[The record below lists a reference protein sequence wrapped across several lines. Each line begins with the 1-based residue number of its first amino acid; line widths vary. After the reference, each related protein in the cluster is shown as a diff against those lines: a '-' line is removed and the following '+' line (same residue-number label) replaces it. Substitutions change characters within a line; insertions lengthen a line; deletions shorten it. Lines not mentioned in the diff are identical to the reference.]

1 MQKLFTEFKSTTAT
15 QWKEQLVKDLK
26 GVDFK
31 QLIWHTDNGLDIN
44 PFYTKEDLQTEQAP
58 VFTHSDWNIGFNIKV
73 TDEKT
78 ANQIA
83 LEALNGGVSCLSFC
97 LDGTKNL
104 SVLLK
109 DILIEHIAVQFI
121 LNNNIDA
128 FEKQLNAIIVERK
141 LNSDSLNSVINY
153 DVLAHLAE
161 QGSWLANKGDDLNEI
176 VKVAKLSFNTYKL
189 VVDGTLYQNSGAN
202 QVTELALILS
212 HYNEYLNY
220 LTATKFDFAQLKNG
234 VQINV
239 SVGSD
244 FFGEIAKL
252 RALQKLIALVN
263 STYNLVAPVFLSCTT
278 SQLTLAAKDVHTN
291 LLRST
296 TEAMS
301 AVIGGCSALYVTQFD
316 ELLDSKDRNL
326 SVRMA
331 RNQQIILKEESYLN
345 KASDIGAGSYY
356 IESLTEQLAT
366 NAFELF
372 KAWEGKG
379 GFIACLE
386 QGIIQKEINQ
396 QAEKLKEKTA
406 SGELVIIGV
415 NKYINAKDQSSA
427 AKSKHENTPGKLF
440 EPIKAIHLAES
451 FVPEPINAKS

>member
-1 MQKLFTEFKSTTAT
+1 MQKLFTEFNSTTAT

-26 GVDFK
+26 GVDFN

-44 PFYTKEDLQTEQAP
+44 PFYTKEDLQTEQKP

-73 TDEKT
+73 TDENT

-83 LEALNGGVSCLSFC
+83 LEALNGGVSCLNFC

-109 DILIEHIAVQFI
+109 DILIEHIAVEFI
-121 LNNNIDA
+121 LNNDIEA
-128 FEKQLNAIIVERK
+128 FEKQLNAIIVERE
-141 LNSDSLNSVINY
+141 LNSNSLNSVVSY
-153 DVLAHLAE
+153 DVLARLAE
-161 QGSWLANKGDDLNEI
+161 HGSWLENKDADLNKF
-176 VKVAKLSFNTYKL
+176 VKIANLSFNTYKL

-220 LTATKFDFAQLKNG
+220 LTEAKFDFTQLKNG

-252 RALQKLIALVN
+252 RAMQKLIALVN
-263 STYNLVAPVFLSCTT
+263 STYNIVAPVFLSCTT

-301 AVIGGCSALYVTQFD
+301 AVIGGCSTLYVTQFD
-316 ELLDSKDRNL
+316 ELLDSKNRNL

-356 IESLTEQLAT
+356 IESLTEQLAS

-372 KAWEGKG
+372 KAWESKG

-386 QGIIQKEINQ
+386 QGIIQTEINQ

-415 NKYINAKDQSSA
+415 NKYINAKDQSST
-427 AKSKHENTPGKLF
+427 AKSKKENTSGKLF
-440 EPIKAIHLAES
+440 EPIKTIRLHES

>member
-1 MQKLFTEFKSTTAT
+1 MQKLFTEFSSTTAA

-26 GVDFK
+26 GVDFN
-31 QLIWHTDNGLDIN
+31 QLKWHTDNGLDIN
-44 PFYTKEDLQTEQAP
+44 PFYTKEDLETEQAP
-58 VFTHSDWNIGFNIKV
+58 LFYHCDWNIGFNINV
-73 TDEKT
+73 IDEKT

-97 LDGTKNL
+97 LSGNKNL

-109 DILIEHIAVQFI
+109 DIQIEYIAMQFSLNDHIDQFEIQMNALIKERNLNPEKLDIAV
-121 LNNNIDA
+121 
-128 FEKQLNAIIVERK
+128 
-141 LNSDSLNSVINY
+141 NY
-153 DVLAHLAE
+153 DILAHLAE
-161 QGSWLANKGDDLNEI
+161 HGDWLTNKKTDLNEV
-176 VKVAKLSFNTYKL
+176 VKVANLFFNTYKL
-189 VVDGTLYQNSGAN
+189 VIDGTLYQNSGAN

-212 HYNEYLNY
+212 HYNEYLNH
-220 LTATKFDFAQLKNG
+220 LTESKFDPSLLKKG
-234 VQINV
+234 IQFNV

-252 RALQKLIALVN
+252 RALQKLIAFIN
-263 STYNLVAPVFLSCTT
+263 STYNIHIPIFISCTT
-278 SQLTLAAKDVHTN
+278 SHLTLAAKDVHTN

-301 AVIGGCSALYVTQFD
+301 AVIGGCRTLYVTQFD
-316 ELLDSKDRNL
+316 ELLENKDRNL

-356 IESLTEQLAT
+356 IETLTEQLAT

-372 KAWEGKG
+372 KAWEAKG
-379 GFIACLE
+379 GFISCLE
-386 QGIIQKEINQ
+386 KGVIQSEIHQ

-406 SGELVIIGV
+406 TGELVIIGV
-415 NKYINAKDQSSA
+415 NKYINPKDQSAS
-427 AKSKHENTPGKLF
+427 AKSKQENIFGKLF
-440 EPIKAIHLAES
+440 EPIKAIHLSES
-451 FVPEPINAKS
+451 FVPESTTAKS